1 MNGPKIDG
9 LICRRPALR
18 SKKHVKYTKGCPN
31 ALKYSKY
38 LDCVAKCSENP
49 NKKKRIIKMDLR
61 CCEQKQKATQIY
73 ARY

>member
-49 NKKKRIIKMDLR
+49 NKKKEL
-61 CCEQKQKATQIY
+61 
-73 ARY
+73 